1 VSVESQNTYAGAVEN
16 ARHFV
21 ADDLLGIDVATAST
35 DGTVLVVPDGEIDCV
50 TAPVLRLALVS
61 ALRPPCIR
69 IVVDLAAVT
78 FLNSAGLTV
87 LAEAHHLARADGID
101 LTVRGG
107 SRTVVRPLHITGLWE
122 LLAEPTD

>member
-1 VSVESQNTYAGAVEN
+1 MESRNTCTEAAER
-16 ARHFV
+16 ALHFA
-21 ADDLLGIDVATAST
+21 ADDLLGIDVATASA
-35 DGTVLVVPDGEIDCV
+35 DGTVLVCPDGEIDCL
-50 TAPVLRLALVS
+50 TAPVLRLALLS
-61 ALRPPCIR
+61 AVRPPCTR

-87 LAEAHHLARADGID
+87 LAEAHHLARTEGME

-107 SRTVVRPLHITGLWE
+107 GRAVVRPLQITGLWE

>member
-1 VSVESQNTYAGAVEN
+1 VESFNTHGGAVED

-35 DGTVLVVPDGEIDCV
+35 DGTVLVRPEGEIDCL

-61 ALRPPCIR
+61 ALRPPCTR

-87 LAEAHHLARADGID
+87 LAEAHHLARAEGID
-101 LTVRGG
+101 VTVRGG
-107 SRTVVRPLHITGLWE
+107 GRAVVRPLQITGLWE

>member
-1 VSVESQNTYAGAVEN
+1 MESLHTYGDAVEDV
-16 ARHFV
+16 RHFV
-21 ADDLLGIDVATAST
+21 ADDLLGIDVTTPST
-35 DGTVLVVPDGEIDCV
+35 DGAVLVRPAGEIDTV

-61 ALRPPCIR
+61 ALRPPCTR
-69 IVVDLAAVT
+69 IIVDLTAVT

-87 LAEAHHLARADGID
+87 LAAAHHLARAERIG

-107 SRTVVRPLHITGLWE
+107 GHAAVRPLQITGLWE

>member
-1 VSVESQNTYAGAVEN
+1 VESRNTCAGAVEKT
-16 ARHFV
+16 RHFV

-35 DGTVLVVPDGEIDCV
+35 DGTVLVCLNGEIDCM
-50 TAPVLRLALVS
+50 TAPVLRQALLS
-61 ALRPPCIR
+61 ARRQPCTR

-87 LAEAHHLARADGID
+87 LAEAQHLAQADAIR

-107 SRTVVRPLHITGLWE
+107 GCPVVRPLQITGLWE
-122 LLAEPTD
+122 LLVEPTD

>member
-1 VSVESQNTYAGAVEN
+1 VESRNTCAEAAEK
-16 ARHFV
+16 ALHFV

-35 DGTVLVVPDGEIDCV
+35 DGTVLVCLNGEIDCM
-50 TAPVLRLALVS
+50 TAPVLRQALLS
-61 ALRPPCIR
+61 ARRQPCTR

-87 LAEAHHLARADGID
+87 LAEAQHLVQADAIR

-107 SRTVVRPLHITGLWE
+107 GCAVVRPLQITGLWE
-122 LLAEPTD
+122 LLVEPTD

>member
-1 VSVESQNTYAGAVEN
+1 VESRNTCAGAAEK
-16 ARHFV
+16 ALHFV

-35 DGTVLVVPDGEIDCV
+35 DGTVLVCPDGEIDCM
-50 TAPVLRLALVS
+50 TAPVLRQALLS
-61 ALRPPCIR
+61 ARQPPCTR

-87 LAEAHHLARADGID
+87 LAEAQHLAQADAIR

-107 SRTVVRPLHITGLWE
+107 GCAVVRPLQITGLWE
-122 LLAEPTD
+122 LLVEPTD